1 MLLLYP
7 YNKLPF
13 SATNYGHEFFTFIF
27 WTPIKWLSWL
37 LINSHYYVLK
47 KQVIFGRFTFSPHV
61 KTQDVSMFG
70 ERECLGNSWSF
81 LVGRH
86 FLHRKWKCWGLA
98 RRGCENTA
106 VALLKI
112 SFFFFKSTI
121 YKNFSEKKKTFVGP
135 SSSESL
141 MNDVRKITA
150 GMRCFIKERYCVA
163 VWKEERGAVGG
174 EESASWRAH
183 FNLSSAQP
191 FEKVN
196 IERGAA

>member
-1 MLLLYP
+1 MLLLYH

-13 SATNYGHEFFTFIF
+13 SAKNYGREFFTFIF

-81 LVGRH
+81 LVGRPKKTASENAEAWPEEDVKTKR
-86 FLHRKWKCWGLA
+86 LPCWKFQ
-98 RRGCENTA
+98 
-106 VALLKI
+106 
-112 SFFFFKSTI
+112 FFFLSLQFTSIAVK
-121 YKNFSEKKKTFVGP
+121 KKKKTFVGP

-141 MNDVRKITA
+141 MNDVSKITA
-150 GMRCFIKERYCVA
+150 GIPLLHKRKKLCGGL
-163 VWKEERGAVGG
+163 ERGKRSSRRRG
-174 EESASWRAH
+174 ERELASA
-183 FNLSSAQP
+183 F
-191 FEKVN
+191 
-196 IERGAA
+196 